1 MRCEEI
7 FGLMKTLVDAHTMGI
22 DAAVSL
28 LRECNYK
35 VIVSPLRVQ
44 KALETLESEES
55 QRIILD
61 WIKSNKI
68 NHIGVSYRLDPRD
81 AVNIFG
87 RLVALLKKEQY
98 FECLSANVKSIY
110 FAGLKLA
117 CDEIEREYSGR
128 ICTFRGGESPEETLM
143 VMGIP
148 KEDIPE
154 HIVSGCKYDRKIQ
167 EFGRNIIKKEEY
179 KSEEKLIVKKYPE
192 YATRKDTLVKR
203 LVTTLKMVFNHLSGT
218 FRTI

>member
-87 RLVALLKKEQY
+87 RLVALLKKD
-98 FECLSANVKSIY
+98 NI
-110 FAGLKLA
+110 LKA
-117 CDEIEREYSGR
+117 CQQ
-128 ICTFRGGESPEETLM
+128 M
-143 VMGIP
+143 
-148 KEDIPE
+148 
-154 HIVSGCKYDRKIQ
+154 
-167 EFGRNIIKKEEY
+167 
-179 KSEEKLIVKKYPE
+179 
-192 YATRKDTLVKR
+192 
-203 LVTTLKMVFNHLSGT
+203 
-218 FRTI
+218 

>member
-1 MRCEEI
+1 MRHEEV

-22 DAAVSL
+22 DTAVSL

-98 FECLSANVKSIY
+98 FESLSANVKSIY
-110 FAGLKLA
+110 FAGLKPA

-154 HIVSGCKYDRKIQ
+154 HIVSGCKL
-167 EFGRNIIKKEEY
+167 
-179 KSEEKLIVKKYPE
+179 SLI
-192 YATRKDTLVKR
+192 
-203 LVTTLKMVFNHLSGT
+203 HL
-218 FRTI
+218 

>member
-68 NHIGVSYRLDPRD
+68 NHIGVSYRSKRC
-81 AVNIFG
+81 
-87 RLVALLKKEQY
+87 RQY
-98 FECLSANVKSIY
+98 FWK
-110 FAGLKLA
+110 
-117 CDEIEREYSGR
+117 
-128 ICTFRGGESPEETLM
+128 T
-143 VMGIP
+143 
-148 KEDIPE
+148 
-154 HIVSGCKYDRKIQ
+154 GCA
-167 EFGRNIIKKEEY
+167 IKK
-179 KSEEKLIVKKYPE
+179 
-192 YATRKDTLVKR
+192 
-203 LVTTLKMVFNHLSGT
+203 GT
-218 FRTI
+218 IF